1 MGKLS
6 ANQVQGAMAIASG
19 AYQCKVTKCKIIDPV
34 ETYHIC
40 FDEAWWEKFLKRLKV
55 DFEKGGEVDGQQ
67 NDGVA

>member
-1 MGKLS
+1 MWKLL

-55 DFEKGGEVDGQQ
+55 GFGGIWR
-67 NDGVA
+67 